1 MIEYDKYTWYYLVYP
16 TGEPIHTGVF
26 LEFTSL
32 SGETLNQQPD
42 KKGSSRKWVP
52 VVLLVLAVTCIV
64 AAGGMGMKINTAL
77 DELDTSTSLLTDNG
91 LFRVA
96 YSIPDDPLPINTMQS
111 SILHVETQDGL
122 PVENAQIMV

>member
-1 MIEYDKYTWYYLVYP
+1 
-16 TGEPIHTGVF
+16 

-96 YSIPDDPLPINTMQS
+96 YSIPDDPLPINTMPS
-111 SILHVETQDGL
+111 WILHVETQDGL